1 MTIFAIGDSHSIFY
15 HNSKTIKEHWVSFAG
30 LPVTWYRLCNEG
42 LDIYNIG
49 TILGNGHEKYN
60 IKSGDNVLFCYGWN
74 DIQKNIYK
82 YSKNNYK
89 IEIKRLINKYGE
101 LLKYYKYKYNINPII
116 QNIMPNP
123 LEDNISTNGPVNV
136 RNQYIKYANM
146 YLEQFCNENS
156 ISFFNIYNLVSDEN
170 GYLKSIYTVDN
181 IHLDY
186 NNKFL
191 RKTID
196 DRLNSLVDNS
206 L

>member
-1 MTIFAIGDSHSIFY
+1 
-15 HNSKTIKEHWVSFAG
+15 
-30 LPVTWYRLCNEG
+30 
-42 LDIYNIG
+42 
-49 TILGNGHEKYN
+49 
-60 IKSGDNVLFCYGWN
+60 
-74 DIQKNIYK
+74 
-82 YSKNNYK
+82 
-89 IEIKRLINKYGE
+89 
-101 LLKYYKYKYNINPII
+101 
-116 QNIMPNP
+116 MPNP
-123 LEDNISTNGPVNV
+123 LKDNISTNGPVNV